1 LKDMALTE
9 DWQTLGGLLAATAAL
24 VWLCRATG
32 RRRGL
37 PPGMGLPGLLAAWL
51 RRQTLVGSAE
61 TARHEESEV
70 WFVRRLPEGW
80 RLEVVLW
87 RAVLVAVYA
96 VVVLGV
102 LGG

>member
-1 LKDMALTE
+1 MMALSE
-9 DWQTLGGLLAATAAL
+9 HWRTLAGLFAATGVL
-24 VWLCRATG
+24 VWLWRAAG
-32 RRRGL
+32 QRRRL

-61 TARHEESEV
+61 TARHEESE
-70 WFVRRLPEGW
+70 FRFARRLPEGW